1 MKYFKAIATSD
12 FKNSSK
18 IKLFNAKFF
27 VAKYNPTK
35 QNPETNFKFII
46 DREDDRR
53 LVLTLSENEIDEL
66 LEQLKSLKNN

>member
-1 MKYFKAIATSD
+1 MKYFKAIVTND

-18 IKLFNAKFF
+18 RKLFNAKFF
-27 VAKYNPTK
+27 IAKYNPTK
-35 QNPETNFKFII
+35 QNPETNFRFII

-53 LVLTLSENEIDEL
+53 LVLTLSDNEIDVL